1 MIELLV
7 IILVLMPIVLFIKKK
22 ISVYDRLA
30 ELMEEIEESNKN
42 LFGEYN
48 ARANLVLEIERVAKQ
63 GFDMEIKVLDKVL
76 KAREN
81 AIKQQNLSDRIE
93 SEKELVKELGSMH
106 TILVENYPTVTST
119 KLYQEVIQ
127 GFKDKAESIHAAIR
141 CHNANIRAYNVLR
154 KSFLGHMFAPI
165 SFPERIEYPPLE
177 KLEEKKLTDLLP
189 ESYHRTPLPEGLE
202 EEPDNDGGNQCQ
214 E

>member
-1 MIELLV
+1 MIIFLI
-7 IILVLMPIVLFIKKK
+7 IILVLIPIVIFITKK

-63 GFDMEIKVLDKVL
+63 GFDMEVKVLDKVL

-81 AIKQQNLSDRIE
+81 AIKQKNLSDRIE

-127 GFKDKAESIHAAIR
+127 GLKDKAESIHAAIR
-141 CHNANIRAYNVLR
+141 VHNANIRAYNVLR
-154 KSFLGHMFAPI
+154 QSFFGQMFAPI
-165 SFPERIEYPPLE
+165 SFPGRIEYPPLE
-177 KLEEKKLTDLLP
+177 RLEEKKLTDLLP
-189 ESYHRTPLPEGLE
+189 ESYHRSPLLE
-202 EEPDNDGGNQCQ
+202 EYEEELDDDKGSQCQ